1 MNKHPQNHISSYI
14 GRPIRNSLST
24 TYSLQSKNS
33 GIAKYHDTYHSPYA
47 NYDCKFIRGIIPS
60 KKETYICDWPYNQKN
75 NGSVIA
81 VTNGRCI
88 ELSFDV
94 RQFKP
99 KEIKIYVDGERL
111 NIFCKHE
118 KNKESNNCGTYI
130 SKTYHLPKY
139 INPKTL
145 THEIT
150 QEGDLIIR
158 VSKKFL

>member
-1 MNKHPQNHISSYI
+1 MNQHSRSHNFPCI
-14 GRPIRNSLST
+14 GRSIQNSLSSS
-24 TYSLQSKNS
+24 YSSSFRSS

-47 NYDCKFIRGIIPS
+47 NYDCTFIRGIIPS

-75 NGSVIA
+75 NGSVTA
-81 VTNGRCI
+81 VTNGKRI

-94 RQFKP
+94 KRFKP

-118 KNKESNNCGTYI
+118 KNNESNVCGTNI

-150 QEGDLIIR
+150 KDGDLIIR
-158 VSKKFL
+158 ASKKFI